1 MRRRTYEEI
10 PQLPRSEGL
19 RMLQERDGPTRS
31 RALLALALH
40 DEDWR
45 WVQNLSLELIND
57 ADPAMRG
64 TAVLALAHLARIHR
78 KLDLDKVLPE
88 LNRLKH
94 DAAISGRVEDALS
107 DIESFLEVP
116 PAG

>member
-1 MRRRTYEEI
+1 
-10 PQLPRSEGL
+10 
-19 RMLQERDGPTRS
+19 MLQERDGPTRS

-57 ADPAMRG
+57 PDPAMRG

-88 LNRLKH
+88 LKRLKH

-107 DIESFLEVP
+107 DIEIFLKVP